1 MSAPATPASTR
12 RFLRRRAVR
21 DKTGLPDSTMYYLI
35 AKDLFPKPVKLTAKI
50 SAWPEDEID
59 RWMDT
64 CVTRRDAAA

>member
-1 MSAPATPASTR
+1 
-12 RFLRRRAVR
+12 
-21 DKTGLPDSTMYYLI
+21 MYYLI